1 MAFLGRE
8 ATKSPLT
15 SSDLP
20 DNAVTLAKMTG
31 GTDGN
36 IISYDASGDPV
47 AIATGTDGQVLTS
60 TGAGSPPAFE
70 GFPAGH
76 VVSFDST
83 HTVLSG
89 SHITITGGSN
99 SSDDLDTETDM
110 SITVKSATSKII
122 ICYWTAACAK
132 DTSGRGFMYFRRQVD
147 GATATTMGG
156 FSDGDKGAG
165 LVEGGASPAF
175 YTWGGVHEDTHGQSV
190 GDVLK
195 YFVRIYNNTGA
206 TFYWCMDG
214 AAHGGYIME
223 VLQ

>member
-1 MAFLGRE
+1 MATLELNGKSL
-8 ATKSPLT
+8 ATQT
-15 SSDLP
+15 SSDEP
-20 DNAVTLAKMTG
+20 VIASTVTG
-31 GTDGN
+31 GAGLSGMTSLGTVTVGN
-36 IISYDASGDPV
+36 LSNS
-47 AIATGTDGQVLTS
+47 AIVY
-60 TGAGSPPAFE
+60 
-70 GFPAGH
+70 PAGH

-89 SHITITGGSN
+89 SSITITGGEY

-156 FSDGDKGAG
+156 FDDGDKGAG

-190 GDVLK
+190 GTVLK
-195 YFVRIYNNTGA
+195 YFVRLYNNTGA